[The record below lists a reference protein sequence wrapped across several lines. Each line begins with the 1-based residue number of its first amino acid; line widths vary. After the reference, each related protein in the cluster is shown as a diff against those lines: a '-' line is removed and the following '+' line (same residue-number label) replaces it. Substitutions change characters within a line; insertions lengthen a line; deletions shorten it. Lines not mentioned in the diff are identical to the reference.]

1 MDIDPD
7 RFDAIVVG
15 TGLPESILAA
25 AAACSGRKVLH
36 LDSNEFYGS
45 EWASMTLDQL
55 SSFIASLGACNGSAA
70 VDSSAELDALG
81 LEESELLR
89 DEFLYSDGKVCEFEG
104 SAAAL
109 GSSRD
114 YTLDIAAPKVLRCAE
129 SLVDLLIK
137 CGASNYLEFKGVQA
151 TYIWSGDGFISAPTS
166 SSELF
171 QDRSLALR
179 DKRRLMRFLKSV
191 QAYISQEGD
200 GAGFS
205 DENLKVSF
213 VELLEREQL
222 PQSIQ
227 SIILYAVA
235 LLDEDQKAS
244 SSPISALKGLQLLKL
259 HMASIGRFDNNGAFL
274 YTLYGQAEIP
284 QAFCRVAAV
293 HGALY
298 VLRMPV
304 TSVIRDKET
313 KQFKGIR
320 AQSGQLLYSDKIV
333 LGASFNKW
341 GSHLVEEMQRPDSKT
356 PSLLLGRYVCITD
369 TSLLSGKSNLLLIFP
384 PRSVSGEC
392 NPNPVR
398 VLQLGS
404 TAVCPDGKYVIQI
417 STVAGSGS
425 VAKAALDGVV
435 KLLLFQSG
443 SEEDLTS
450 ILEPD
455 LCKPKLLWS
464 GFFTEKLHS
473 TSSQVIDNR
482 IGVCAQPGPEAG
494 YESVVEYTE
503 KVFHQLFGN
512 EEWFA
517 SKPELETVEE
527 E

>member
-70 VDSSAELDALG
+70 
-81 LEESELLR
+81 
-89 DEFLYSDGKVCEFEG
+89 G

-227 SIILYAVA
+227 SWC
-235 LLDEDQKAS
+235 
-244 SSPISALKGLQLLKL
+244 
-259 HMASIGRFDNNGAFL
+259 FL
-274 YTLYGQAEIP
+274 FFE
-284 QAFCRVAAV
+284 
-293 HGALY
+293 
-298 VLRMPV
+298 
-304 TSVIRDKET
+304 
-313 KQFKGIR
+313 
-320 AQSGQLLYSDKIV
+320 V
-333 LGASFNKW
+333 LGWK
-341 GSHLVEEMQRPDSKT
+341 K
-356 PSLLLGRYVCITD
+356 
-369 TSLLSGKSNLLLIFP
+369 
-384 PRSVSGEC
+384 
-392 NPNPVR
+392 
-398 VLQLGS
+398 
-404 TAVCPDGKYVIQI
+404 
-417 STVAGSGS
+417 
-425 VAKAALDGVV
+425 
-435 KLLLFQSG
+435 
-443 SEEDLTS
+443 
-450 ILEPD
+450 
-455 LCKPKLLWS
+455 
-464 GFFTEKLHS
+464 
-473 TSSQVIDNR
+473 
-482 IGVCAQPGPEAG
+482 
-494 YESVVEYTE
+494 
-503 KVFHQLFGN
+503 
-512 EEWFA
+512 
-517 SKPELETVEE
+517 
-527 E
+527 